1 MKAVVAAFNQ
11 EKALVGAFS
20 VLTNLRMEL
29 FQALLFTLYVN
40 LTMDNWAFLTRLFL
54 PQIADDDKI
63 LPGVEGKIVVWVE
76 EE

>member
-1 MKAVVAAFNQ
+1 
-11 EKALVGAFS
+11 
-20 VLTNLRMEL
+20 MEL
-29 FQALLFTLYVN
+29 FEALLFTLYVN